1 MSDSKKNK
9 TDKKYSISENILT
22 YSLVGLLLLL
32 IIAFFWTLSKSFD
45 VLGPNRVAICI
56 GIEFLAAIPLL
67 NFVGSGRLVNEN
79 TIIYNPKEWPKF
91 LGIIIYIIT
100 GVYLFIVLESKPNIS
115 SWDYFYGLFYI
126 ILLVL
131 IPIIYNIY
139 RIIRDR
145 NDYVKINNGVLS
157 YQDNNNRNEFII
169 DSIKDVVYKN
179 KQLVVEFKDKSESE
193 TIHLKKMNFN
203 IRDTR
208 NLVKDI
214 KSKLGSKKN

>member
-9 TDKKYSISENILT
+9 IDKKHTISENILR

-32 IIAFFWTLSKSFD
+32 FIAFFWTLNKSFD
-45 VLGPNRVAICI
+45 VLGTNRVLICI
-56 GIEFLAAIPLL
+56 VVEFLAAIPLL
-67 NFVGSGRLVNEN
+67 NFVGSGRLVNDN

-100 GVYLFIVLESKPNIS
+100 GVYLFIVLKSKPNIS
-115 SWDYFYGLFYI
+115 SLDYFYGLFYI
-126 ILLVL
+126 ILLVF

>member
-67 NFVGSGRLVNEN
+67 NFVGSGRLVNDN